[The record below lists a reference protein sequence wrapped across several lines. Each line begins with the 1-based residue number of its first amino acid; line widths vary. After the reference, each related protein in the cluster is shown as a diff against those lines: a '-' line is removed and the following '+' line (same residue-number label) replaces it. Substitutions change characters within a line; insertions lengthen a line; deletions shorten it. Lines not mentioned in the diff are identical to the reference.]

1 MEQGADRQARI
12 LARRPLVKEIEQID
26 KRLAAWNKE
35 KSELDARLAD
45 PELYTGQQA
54 AEVPTL
60 NKRQAELVQRIED
73 AELRWLELHE
83 TLDAIPAD

>member
-1 MEQGADRQARI
+1 MYHRQGAVRSAASGHLCNRQ
-12 LARRPLVKEIEQID
+12 QID

-54 AEVPTL
+54 AEVPAL
-60 NKRQAELVQRIED
+60 KKRQAELVQRIED